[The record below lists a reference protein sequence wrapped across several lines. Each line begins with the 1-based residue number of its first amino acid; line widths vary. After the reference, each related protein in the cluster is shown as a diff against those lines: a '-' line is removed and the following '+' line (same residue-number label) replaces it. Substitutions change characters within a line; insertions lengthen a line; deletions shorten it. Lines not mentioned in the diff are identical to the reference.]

1 MGCSSW
7 WFLEEDREGERMAPF
22 IKEVGEK
29 KDKLRTVFEELETPR
44 HGKVF
49 VSYGFFPIDCLS
61 QPTIPSFPPQVLSL
75 SATSARVPQLNS
87 FSGHLILGREHLDT
101 HSQQYMTYRGGAP

>member
-1 MGCSSW
+1 
-7 WFLEEDREGERMAPF
+7 MAPF
-22 IKEVGEK
+22 TKEVGEK

-75 SATSARVPQLNS
+75 SATGARVPQLNS